1 MKTTLTLI
9 LFALACRISLTA
21 GDTTVVRRDTY
32 FPVVL
37 QTVISTETA
46 KAGDQVIFRTTQGV
60 LIGNNI
66 VVPSGAEVMGTIDEV
81 QWNRANG
88 PRSVLVIRFH
98 AVRWPDGRV
107 GLNAV
112 VSGVE
117 KATPYEKSF
126 LRPIKNV
133 FSRPT
138 LLEHINIYAH
148 IQRSAFTEFTSDQ
161 ARFALRPGIR
171 LVLRHLEPDREPS
184 LMVKNMVLDVNRGW
198 KN

>member
-1 MKTTLTLI
+1 MKTTLAMI
-9 LFALACRISLTA
+9 LLALVCSISLVA
-21 GDTTVVRRDTY
+21 GDAAVVRRDTY

-37 QTVISTETA
+37 QTVVSTETA
-46 KAGDQVIFRTTQGV
+46 KAGDPVTFRTTQGV

-66 VVPSGAEVMGTIDEV
+66 VVPSGAEVLGAIDEV
-81 QWNRANG
+81 QWNRATS
-88 PRSVLVIRFH
+88 PRSVLVIRFY
-98 AVRWPDGRV
+98 AVRWPDGRAD
-107 GLNAV
+107 LNAV

-117 KATPYEKSF
+117 KATPNEKSF
-126 LRPIKNV
+126 LRPIRNL

-161 ARFALRPGIR
+161 AQFALRPGIR
-171 LVLRHLEPDREPS
+171 VVLRHLEPDREPS
-184 LMVKNMVLDVNRGW
+184 LMVQNMVLDVNRGW